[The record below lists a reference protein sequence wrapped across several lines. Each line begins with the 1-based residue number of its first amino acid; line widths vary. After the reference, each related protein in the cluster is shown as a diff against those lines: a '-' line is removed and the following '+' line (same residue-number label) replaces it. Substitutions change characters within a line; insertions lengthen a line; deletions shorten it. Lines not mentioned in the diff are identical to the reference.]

1 MEGATPAGGG
11 KASAAVFRQACLVEN
26 AALAFGRLRRPRR
39 SRPHG
44 EAVGKREAQRQ
55 RRRAEDIPLA
65 EGEPEGRTRYNG
77 NNSFQALPGT
87 LEVIVL

>member
-39 SRPHG
+39 PRPRG
-44 EAVGKREAQRQ
+44 ESVFERTAYAQ
-55 RRRAEDIPLA
+55 RRRAKGIYA
-65 EGEPEGRTRYNG
+65 K
-77 NNSFQALPGT
+77 F
-87 LEVIVL
+87 